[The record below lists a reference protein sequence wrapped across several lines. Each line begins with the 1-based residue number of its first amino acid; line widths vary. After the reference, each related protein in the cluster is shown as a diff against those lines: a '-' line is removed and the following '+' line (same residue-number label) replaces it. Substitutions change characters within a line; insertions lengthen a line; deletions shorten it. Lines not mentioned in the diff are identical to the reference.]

1 MSAPPHSPHSDL
13 PHSGEG
19 YLLVKSACWVC
30 PSRRAW
36 FLPKSKTI
44 GPLGAAW
51 PSALAAGCR
60 VCGNP
65 TTVVGKGGRHPRVA
79 SQRAHALLTTHSDLD
94 EVGVEI
100 RRPLWAWSG
109 ASRTSSPVRCLLLRT
124 RAALARHMQ
133 RTSRLACSPQ
143 SPWCPQRPWPEVM
156 YEQYM
161 EQGAF
166 GAGLSGTGSGIW
178 GAFTACKIH
187 K

>member
-1 MSAPPHSPHSDL
+1 M
-13 PHSGEG
+13 
-19 YLLVKSACWVC
+19 VKSACWVC

-36 FLPKSKTI
+36 FLPKSKGL
-44 GPLGAAW
+44 GPLGAVW

-79 SQRAHALLTTHSDLD
+79 SQRAHALLTTHGDLD
-94 EVGVEI
+94 EVGVEV

-133 RTSRLACSPQ
+133 RTPRPACSPQ
-143 SPWCPQRPWPEVM
+143 SPWCPQRPWPGVAHEVAVSLPARARAPHKCR
-156 YEQYM
+156 
-161 EQGAF
+161 GA
-166 GAGLSGTGSGIW
+166 ACTSRPLPPRMQPAILPPCLSLPLRGGCGNV
-178 GAFTACKIH
+178 
-187 K
+187 